1 MFVTSEPA
9 VVVAVCGGKIVYDEI
24 TSSCLV
30 LDPIEQRW
38 DENRMGSLT
47 KPVSWGKAVQLENIG
62 VFIFGLDSSK
72 RYPVQGASEFL
83 PAGTMQ
89 WQEGPPLPDKETYT
103 HPCVVAI
110 TPTSFLL
117 IPHKKNLNIREFDA
131 DLAGPTS
138 SEGWLEEG
146 GWPTPNFDRTV
157 HCAKIDQKV
166 ILSGDSGAGLSGES
180 FSTEILDLVTRRITT
195 GSPMTPQR
203 WSFQA
208 LSMYRE
214 GVEVALNLAG
224 SFNNYFYYNYRK
236 QPVGLSASLDL
247 VEQWDAESSS
257 WKLVDRLV
265 ERRCAFAAVA
275 LPRHYVCPASGSFV
289 D

>member
-1 MFVTSEPA
+1 M
-9 VVVAVCGGKIVYDEI
+9 VVAACGGKIVYDEI

-83 PAGTMQ
+83 AAGTMQ

-131 DLAGPTS
+131 ALAVQRAVKVGWKREAGPHQTLTAQCIALKSTRKS
-138 SEGWLEEG
+138 S
-146 GWPTPNFDRTV
+146 
-157 HCAKIDQKV
+157 
-166 ILSGDSGAGLSGES
+166 
-180 FSTEILDLVTRRITT
+180 
-195 GSPMTPQR
+195 
-203 WSFQA
+203 
-208 LSMYRE
+208 YRE
-214 GVEVALNLAG
+214 TQAQGCQAKV
-224 SFNNYFYYNYRK
+224 SQQR
-236 QPVGLSASLDL
+236 
-247 VEQWDAESSS
+247 S
-257 WKLVDRLV
+257 WTW
-265 ERRCAFAAVA
+265 
-275 LPRHYVCPASGSFV
+275 
-289 D
+289 